1 MPTRRASLAILRLA
15 ALAVV
20 ATACIRP
27 LQGNGITRE
36 RAVEIAQG
44 QVSFKSDRI
53 EAVRTTSGPR
63 AVWRVTL
70 RGRLP
75 GQPPMLFETVVV
87 EIDRRTGEVVSVAR
101 T

>member
-27 LQGNGITRE
+27 LQGNEITRE
-36 RAVEIAQG
+36 RAVEIARG
-44 QVSFKSDRI
+44 QVSFKPDSI

-70 RGRLP
+70 RWRLP